1 MTKKTAFLSNKKLKE
16 IVTTVGILILVQ
28 LIFMLL
34 DGTGWE
40 PNVRDTNF
48 INNILNA
55 KLFTEYFHFY
65 SYPFFNFVTFLQLVA
80 IILCVLAEILEFIYK
95 KIK

>member
-1 MTKKTAFLSNKKLKE
+1 MTEKTGFLSNKKLKE
-16 IVTTVGILILVQ
+16 TVVTVGILILVQ
-28 LIFMLL
+28 IIFILL

-40 PNVRDTNF
+40 PNVRDTDF

-80 IILCVLAEILEFIYK
+80 VIICVLAEILSFIFK
-95 KIK
+95 KKK